1 MVALLSSSSIESQ
14 KDFGNVYSYFTHQI
28 TFGLA
33 VGLFA
38 AVVTYSINYT
48 KWKTLALP
56 LFILCVFLLI
66 LVFIPEVSIKT
77 GGARRWINVLGVSL
91 QPSEFLKLGF
101 IIYLAAFFSG
111 RKNVIGKWSQGF
123 IPFLLISG
131 LVGILIILQPDVG
144 TLGVIMMTSALM
156 YFVAGANLFQ
166 IGALIPVGLGLLAI
180 LIKLAPYRMQRLTS
194 FLNPSEDPQGIS
206 YQINQ
211 ALLAVGS
218 GGILGVG
225 VGKSLQKYHFLP
237 EPMKDSIFAIWAEEL
252 GFVGAV
258 LLICLF
264 LFFAFRGLKVA
275 RNADDRFGKLVACG
289 IVFWITTQAFVNIGS
304 MLGLMPL
311 TGIPLPFIS
320 YGGSAMVTTLAG
332 MGILVNISK
341 H

>member
-144 TLGVIMMTSALM
+144 TLGVIMMTSAL
-156 YFVAGANLFQ
+156 L
-166 IGALIPVGLGLLAI
+166 
-180 LIKLAPYRMQRLTS
+180 KLTS
-194 FLNPSEDPQGIS
+194 PG
-206 YQINQ
+206 
-211 ALLAVGS
+211 
-218 GGILGVG
+218 
-225 VGKSLQKYHFLP
+225 
-237 EPMKDSIFAIWAEEL
+237 
-252 GFVGAV
+252 
-258 LLICLF
+258 
-264 LFFAFRGLKVA
+264 
-275 RNADDRFGKLVACG
+275 
-289 IVFWITTQAFVNIGS
+289 
-304 MLGLMPL
+304 
-311 TGIPLPFIS
+311 
-320 YGGSAMVTTLAG
+320 
-332 MGILVNISK
+332 
-341 H
+341 